1 MEEHRKNEPEW
12 GTNKSNSG
20 GSETSHKE
28 IQKPGLKNYEFAQFQ
43 ATTRAKSFT
52 ISETG
57 NFSSSQKVGEDEN
70 ETVKLIIDNNKPVSA
85 LNMIFDDPGRQT
97 CTIELADPTDRS
109 FAMEAWIDVA
119 R

>member
-1 MEEHRKNEPEW
+1 MKVKEHPLHEAVSRTRVEKLRVC
-12 GTNKSNSG
+12 SV
-20 GSETSHKE
+20 
-28 IQKPGLKNYEFAQFQ
+28 PGQPQ
-43 ATTRAKSFT
+43 RAKIFFT

-57 NFSSSQKVGEDEN
+57 NYNFQLQKVGEDEN